1 MTAAGDLEAVR
12 RKKALLRRV
21 VLSPPCVSVSTVIQ
35 PVCLGDTLVTSEMK
49 THRLIPRLRI
59 LYDNYT
65 FYTSISDTLNKTSP
79 VFHVKS

>member
-12 RKKALLRRV
+12 RKKALLHRV

-49 THRLIPRLRI
+49 THRLIPRLRFYLTTI
-59 LYDNYT
+59 LST
-65 FYTSISDTLNKTSP
+65 QVSQIHLTRLLQSSM
-79 VFHVKS
+79 